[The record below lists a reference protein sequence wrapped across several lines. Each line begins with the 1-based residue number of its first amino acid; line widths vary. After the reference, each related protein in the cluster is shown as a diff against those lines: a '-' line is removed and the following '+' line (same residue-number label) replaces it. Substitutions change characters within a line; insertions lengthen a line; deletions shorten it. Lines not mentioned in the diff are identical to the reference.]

1 MRERYFATDAG
12 FIETDDVKYCCS
24 CVKNKQQ
31 QQKLKK
37 SNNNHLTKITMMRIF
52 VSKVCM
58 FNVAKM

>member
-37 SNNNHLTKITMMRIF
+37 RKTTTT
-52 VSKVCM
+52 
-58 FNVAKM
+58 